1 MIFISAI
8 YFFFLVS
15 YSILI
20 YLMFGKKNDDFNME
34 EKDEFNKH
42 LSSLDAFNMSDSR
55 VNSSAFNTLV
65 LGVQDQ
71 QQCWNTDPVCRRDT
85 GKI

>member
-1 MIFISAI
+1 MIFILAI

-20 YLMFGKKNDDFNME
+20 YLMFGKKNDYD
-34 EKDEFNKH
+34 EKDEFNMH
-42 LSSLDAFNMSDSR
+42 MSSLDAFNMSDSR
-55 VNSSAFNTLV
+55 VNASAFKILA
-65 LGVQDQ
+65 LDVQDQ
-71 QQCWNTDPVCRRDT
+71 QKCWNTDPVCRRDT